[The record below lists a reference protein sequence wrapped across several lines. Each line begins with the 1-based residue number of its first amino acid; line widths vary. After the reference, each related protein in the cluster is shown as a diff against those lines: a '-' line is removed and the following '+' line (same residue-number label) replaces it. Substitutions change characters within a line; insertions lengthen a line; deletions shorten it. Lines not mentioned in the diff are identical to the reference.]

1 MANCPNCNAV
11 IQEKYKSCSACGT
24 ILINLSTEVTA
35 HINLLRKKIE
45 TDSRNVKLY
54 IELGSIYQ
62 KFDLLYEALDIFQK
76 AIEIDPN
83 NFDAYNKS
91 AVVYFKLKD
100 LEKAEKS
107 FRAALHISP
116 HSEETLVGLFRVYY
130 LENKI
135 TEAIAVGE
143 KIIKAKPES
152 VEFHMLLKNLYKQKG
167 DKEKVFAELQ
177 KLELLIPDNEEVIKE
192 IVQYFT
198 DQNDMDG
205 LSKYYNKM
213 QEMNIEDTKLG
224 FMIGKYYYENS
235 QYDQAI
241 EMFRGLLLKEN
252 VPVDM
257 YTMIQA
263 YLAISQ
269 YAKGDLLGAGNT
281 AAGIQTEQINN
292 TIDGETKK
300 KLAAILYEI
309 GRNKIQSKKTREA
322 IPYFERAVIIN
333 SDNSEYK
340 EVLEKTRTELALA
353 NKLFFKRLAFTGG
366 GAIVVIVLVI
376 LLWQLSW
383 NKLVIQ
389 VEPYTDVSILVD
401 GKHKELYSQK
411 PGVFESEKMFM
422 SSHTVTIEKEGYN
435 KYEERV
441 TIGFGRNGVVRANL
455 VPLYGVFVVGSQPES
470 ADVYID
476 ENLVGKTPYVS
487 GNIPA
492 ISHRLR
498 IEFPG
503 YQPYIDNVKIS
514 HNDTLD
520 LGVVLLKSIID
531 TWSGKIGQ
539 DGVTYNASF
548 EMEFKQKDR
557 GLKIKYRHQPN
568 PDLTYS
574 GEINGIVQKNDFLAD
589 GQVNCRYRE
598 VFYWK
603 NTTRRVIIRGKISDD
618 WERIEGKHFAE
629 GLGEHDWWAVRKK

>member
-1 MANCPNCNAV
+1 MTTCPHCSTQ
-11 IQEKYKSCSACGT
+11 IPEKYKTCSVCGT
-24 ILINLSTEVTA
+24 ILIGLSTEVTA

-76 AIEIDPN
+76 AIEIAPN
-83 NFDAYNKS
+83 NFDAYSKC
-91 AVVYFKLKD
+91 AIVYFKLKD
-100 LEKAEKS
+100 LEKAEKA
-107 FRAALHISP
+107 FRAALHINP
-116 HSEETLVGLFRVYY
+116 HSEDTLIGLFRVY
-130 LENKI
+130 LLQNKTI
-135 TEAIAVGE
+135 EAIALGE

-167 DKEKVFAELQ
+167 DKAKVFEELQ
-177 KLELLIPDNEEVIKE
+177 KLESLIPDNEDVIKE

-198 DQNDMDG
+198 DQNDMEG
-205 LSKYYNKM
+205 LIKYYNKM

-252 VPVDM
+252 ISVDI
-257 YTMIQA
+257 YTITQA

-281 AAGIQTEQINN
+281 AAGIQTEQLNN

-300 KLAAILYEI
+300 KLAVILYEI
-309 GRNKIQSKKTREA
+309 SKNKIQSKKTREA
-322 IPYFERAVIIN
+322 IPYIERAVIIN
-333 SDNSEYK
+333 PENSEYR
-340 EVLEKTRTELALA
+340 EVLEQTKTEVVLA
-353 NKLFFKRLAFTGG
+353 NKLFLRRLAFIGG
-366 GAIVVIVLVI
+366 GVIVVTAVVI
-376 LLWQLSW
+376 LLWQMSW
-383 NKLVIQ
+383 NKLVIH

-401 GKHKELYSQK
+401 GKHQELYARK

-455 VPLYGVFVVGSQPES
+455 VPLYGVFVISSQPES
-470 ADVYID
+470 ADVYVD

-487 GNIPA
+487 GNVSA
-492 ISHRLR
+492 TSHRIR

-503 YQPYIDNVKIS
+503 YQPYMDNVRIT
-514 HNDTLD
+514 HGDTLD
-520 LGVVLLKSIID
+520 LGVVSLKSIVA
-531 TWSGKIGQ
+531 TWSGKIGE

-548 EMEFKQKDR
+548 EMEFKEKDG
-557 GLKIKYRHQPN
+557 GLKIKYRHQPKA
-568 PDLTYS
+568 DLTYS

-589 GQVNCRYRE
+589 GQVNCRHRE

-603 NTTRRVIIRGKISDD
+603 NTTRRVIIRGKIADD
-618 WERIEGKHFAE
+618 WEKIEGKHFAE